1 MHNVHLAGSAS
12 GKPMRCRRFWR
23 IELDVY
29 IDLLQWPAMV
39 VTVIA
44 AWLIG
49 SLQPGRRFVGFCCFL
64 LSNLLWVIWGW
75 HAEAWALITLQVC
88 LALMNLRGVK
98 KNDAPTQPEPDTPR
112 A

>member
-1 MHNVHLAGSAS
+1 MCTLQAAHRAN
-12 GKPMRCRRFWR
+12 RCAACAAED
-23 IELDVY
+23 ELDVF
-29 IDLLQWPAMV
+29 IDLLQWPAMA

-49 SLQPGRRFVGFCCFL
+49 SLRPGRRFVGFCCFL

-75 HAEAWALITLQVC
+75 HAEAWALIVLQVC
-88 LALMNLRGVK
+88 LAAMNIRGVK
-98 KNDAPTQPEPDTPR
+98 KNDDPAQPEPDTPR